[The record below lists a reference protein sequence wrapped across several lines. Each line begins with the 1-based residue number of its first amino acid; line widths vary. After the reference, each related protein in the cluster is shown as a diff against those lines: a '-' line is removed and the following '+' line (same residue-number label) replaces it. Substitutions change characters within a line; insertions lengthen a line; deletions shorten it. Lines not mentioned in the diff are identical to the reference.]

1 MPRTPDEGYY
11 ARYASGPDRQWFR
24 SEEEKEIFTKRE
36 TMNEDIY
43 MNRKGIKRVVSP
55 SKRKGSK

>member
-11 ARYASGPDRQWFR
+11 NPHASGPERQWFR
-24 SEEEKEIFTKRE
+24 NEEEKEIFAKRE
-36 TMNEDIY
+36 TMNEDNY
-43 MNRKGIKRVVSP
+43 LNRKSMKKVLPP